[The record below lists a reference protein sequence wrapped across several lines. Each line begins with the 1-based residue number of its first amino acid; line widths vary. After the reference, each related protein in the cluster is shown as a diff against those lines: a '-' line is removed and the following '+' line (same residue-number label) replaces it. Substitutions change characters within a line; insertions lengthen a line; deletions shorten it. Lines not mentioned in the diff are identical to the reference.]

1 MNDYDKQAK
10 DFLEKTNTS
19 IEVEFLKVGD
29 HFNDGV
35 MRDIYNVTIKRGRRA
50 FAFEFGQ
57 SVNDSGFYAMQGK
70 RKTDLDR
77 SLIGHP
83 NLFYKLRQILP
94 LAMIA
99 NDKLHYPKAPT
110 EYSIL
115 ACLTKYEVDTF
126 DYFCSEFGYDTDSR
140 KAKKI
145 YKAVKKEWMNICSIW
160 SSEEIEDLQE
170 IN

>member
-1 MNDYDKQAK
+1 
-10 DFLEKTNTS
+10 
-19 IEVEFLKVGD
+19 
-29 HFNDGV
+29 
-35 MRDIYNVTIKRGRRA
+35 
-50 FAFEFGQ
+50 
-57 SVNDSGFYAMQGK
+57 MQGK
-70 RKTDLDR
+70 RKIDLDR

-83 NLFYKLRQILP
+83 NIYSHIRQESRIVFDNK
-94 LAMIA
+94 I
-99 NDKLHYPKAPT
+99 DIIHYPKAPT